1 MDKPK
6 ITKVLAV
13 KKFVYIRID
22 VLNVYSFY
30 CVKKEG
36 INIMKIMISQP
47 MRGKT
52 NEQIREERTELVSGL
67 QEEGNEVIDTVF
79 ENAPADE
86 DIAIYMLSQSIR
98 YIGKVDGIVFM
109 KGWEKA
115 RGCKI
120 EHEVAVEYGKQVFY
134 EN

>member
-1 MDKPK
+1 
-6 ITKVLAV
+6 
-13 KKFVYIRID
+13 
-22 VLNVYSFY
+22 
-30 CVKKEG
+30 
-36 INIMKIMISQP
+36 MKIMISQP
-47 MRGKT
+47 MKDKT
-52 NEQIREERTELVSGL
+52 NEQIREERAELVEKL
-67 QEEGNEVIDTVF
+67 KVEGHEVVDTVF

-98 YIGKVDGIVFM
+98 YIGKVDAVYFM

-120 EHEVAVEYGKQVFY
+120 EHEVAVQYGKQVFY

>member
-1 MDKPK
+1 
-6 ITKVLAV
+6 
-13 KKFVYIRID
+13 
-22 VLNVYSFY
+22 
-30 CVKKEG
+30 
-36 INIMKIMISQP
+36 MKIMISQP

-52 NEQIREERTELVSGL
+52 TEQIREERAELVKRL
-67 QEEGNEVIDTVF
+67 QDEGKEVIDTVF

-98 YIGKVDGIVFM
+98 YIGKVDALYFM

-115 RGCKI
+115 RGCKV

-134 EN
+134 GN